1 MFELTMQP
9 KEKASEKTT
18 TEVKKSRRATVLKRN
33 NRNLYRRAYGETV
46 LMDITKGDNFKD
58 GDCYNYITGGDVDG
72 LSFLRLILRKQNIEH
87 LLFSTWCMAS
97 EDIYEIEEWLNEGR
111 IKKVDAYVGEI
122 FPGTY
127 KLEYALLKTIINKYG
142 GEVCVFKNHSKIFA
156 GVGDKFSFG
165 IQSSANINTNP
176 RTENACIQI
185 GADIYNFY
193 NEYFKGV
200 NSFE

>member
-1 MFELTMQP
+1 MFELTMEP
-9 KEKASEKTT
+9 KEKPAPKANN
-18 TEVKKSRRATVLKRN
+18 EVKKTRRATVLKRH

-46 LMDITKGDNFKD
+46 LMDITKEDDFSD

-72 LSFLRLILRKQNIEH
+72 LSFLRLILRKQDIKH
-87 LLFSTWCMAS
+87 LMFSTWCMAS
-97 EDIYEIEEWLNEGR
+97 EDIYELEEWLKEGR
-111 IKKVDAYVGEI
+111 IKRIDAYVGEI

-127 KLEYALLKTIINKYG
+127 KLEYGLLKTIINRHG

-156 GVGDKFSFG
+156 GEGEKFSFG

-185 GADIYNFY
+185 GEDIYNFY
-193 NEYFKGV
+193 NDYFKGV
-200 NSFE
+200 KSFE

>member
-9 KEKASEKTT
+9 KPNKETIVASET
-18 TEVKKSRRATVLKRN
+18 KKPRRATVLKRH
-33 NRNLYRRAYGETV
+33 NRNMYRRAYGETV
-46 LMDITKGDNFKD
+46 LLDITEDDNFKD

-72 LSFLRLILRKQNIEH
+72 LSFLRLILRKQNIKH

-97 EDIYEIEEWLNEGR
+97 EDIYELEEWLEEGK
-111 IKKVDAYVGEI
+111 IKKIDAYVGEI

-127 KLEYALLKTIINKYG
+127 KLEYAFLKRVINKYG
-142 GEVCVFKNHSKIFA
+142 GDVCVFKNHSKIFA
-156 GVGDKFSFG
+156 GEGDDFSFG

-185 GADIYNFY
+185 GEDIYNFY
-193 NEYFKGV
+193 NDYFKGV

>member
-1 MFELTMQP
+1 MFELSMQP
-9 KEKASEKTT
+9 KEVVKKENSD
-18 TEVKKSRRATVLKRN
+18 VKKSRRATALKRH

-46 LMDITKGDNFKD
+46 LMDITETDKYSE

-72 LSFLRLILRKQNIEH
+72 LSFLRLMLRQQD
-87 LLFSTWCMAS
+87 LDYLMFSTWCMAS
-97 EDIYEIEEWLNEGR
+97 EDVYEMQEWLESGK
-111 IKKVDAYVGEI
+111 IKIINAYVGEI

-127 KLEYALLKTIINKYG
+127 KLEYGLLKNIIEKHG
-142 GEVCVFKNHSKIFA
+142 GTVTVFKNHSKIFA
-156 GVGDKFSFG
+156 GYGEAFHFA

-185 GADIYNFY
+185 GEEVFNFY
-193 NEYFKGV
+193 NDYFKGV